1 MTDHISLDQL
11 GDLEDG
17 VLDAAAS
24 ASARTHLASC
34 AECTSLHTQ
43 LVALGASVAELP
55 REIAPPVD
63 LWNDIRAELEPRR
76 GLGRPLVRAFRTRHL
91 VAAAAIV
98 AVASSALTALAL
110 RTTRSGAAAESVTAA
125 SPPSGAFAR
134 PEPVVTELPA
144 RLASAEHGYTRSVE
158 ALQRTLDERRDSLAP
173 STVATVERSLR
184 IADSAIAE
192 ARAALAHDPANRA
205 LVALFASN
213 YERKIDLL
221 RRATELAPRT

>member
-1 MTDHISLDQL
+1 MTDHISFDQL
-11 GDLEDG
+11 ADLEDG
-17 VLDAAAS
+17 VLDAAAT

-34 AECTSLHTQ
+34 AECSSLHAQ
-43 LVALGASVAELP
+43 ILGLAAAVAEFP
-55 REIAPPVD
+55 REIAPPPD

-76 GLGRPLVRAFRTRHL
+76 ALARPLVRAFRTRHL

-98 AVASSALTALAL
+98 AVASSALTTLAL
-110 RTTRSGAAAESVTAA
+110 RTSRSGAPAESIAAA
-125 SPPSGAFAR
+125 SQPSGASDR
-134 PEPVVTELPA
+134 PEPVVSELPA
-144 RLASAEHGYTRSVE
+144 RLASAEHGYARSVE

>member
-1 MTDHISLDQL
+1 MTDHISFDQL

-17 VLDAAAS
+17 VLDAAAT

-34 AECTSLHTQ
+34 AECSSLHAQ

-55 REIAPPVD
+55 REVAPPAD

-76 GLGRPLVRAFRTRHL
+76 ELGRPLVRSFRTRHL

-98 AVASSALTALAL
+98 AIASSALTALAL
-110 RTTRSGAAAESVTAA
+110 RNTRGGAAAESVTAA
-125 SPPSGAFAR
+125 SPLSGALAR
-134 PEPVVTELPA
+134 PEPISTELPA
-144 RLASAEHGYTRSVE
+144 RLASAEHGYARSVE